1 MKSVFLNQLDKSLR
15 QLCLLVLINK
25 LNVWILTIME
35 LFAIL
40 NYLFDSHQQLLN
52 EENGSEIII
61 NPEFDIDLYV
71 FLESSTFLLKNVLG

>member
-1 MKSVFLNQLDKSLR
+1 
-15 QLCLLVLINK
+15 
-25 LNVWILTIME
+25 ME